1 MEKRPNPVL
10 LLLVIFACFSAGLFN
25 VWHRQRN
32 VQPSPVQSTQQA
44 SDLTPA
50 GDATAS
56 DQPQQTLLILGVDN
70 LQSQQPALVA
80 IWYATFRLP
89 GEGIFLFGLPTDSP
103 SAGAEGVPLYDLFL
117 WSADQG
123 VDPTFLEGLAQYVTP
138 SPDVIL
144 VLDEVAF
151 ATLVDYVGG
160 VTLEGAELDGSQV
173 VGVLRL
179 LADQPQ
185 ASLATQRGVLL
196 ALISKAHLL
205 GSSPDA
211 THLID
216 LIPSHAYCSAP
227 PQQVVAMLLPLLPLE
242 PTSVFLH
249 TP

>member
-1 MEKRPNPVL
+1 
-10 LLLVIFACFSAGLFN
+10 LVIFACFSAGLFS
-25 VWHRQRN
+25 VWLRQRN
-32 VQPSPVQSTQQA
+32 AQSSPVPSTLQA

-50 GDATAS
+50 WDAAAS
-56 DQPQQTLLILGVDN
+56 DQPQQTLLILGVDD
-70 LQSQQPALVA
+70 LQSEQPALMA
-80 IWYATFRLP
+80 IWFATFRLP
-89 GEGIFLFGLPTDSP
+89 GKGIFLVGLPTNSP
-103 SAGAEGVPLYDLFL
+103 SLGTLSPTLHDLFL

-123 VDPTFLEGLAQYVTP
+123 VDPTFLEALTQYVAP
-138 SPDVIL
+138 PPDAIL

-160 VTLEGAELDGSQV
+160 VTLEGSQLDGIQV

-196 ALISKAHLL
+196 ALSSKAHLL

-211 THLID
+211 TSLID
-216 LIPSHAYCSAP
+216 LIPSHAYCSMP
-227 PQQVVAMLLPLLPLE
+227 PQQVVSMLLPLLPLE
-242 PTSVFLH
+242 PTSVFLQ